1 MDGKSYKPPST
12 ILKKFFYF
20 VMWVELEAVI
30 QEKYHNVPKTISPKE
45 EIRNSKTATHKRCS
59 DYIYEHWSENGSEA
73 QFKARVPP
81 FEVL

>member
-20 VMWVELEAVI
+20 VMWVELAAVI
-30 QEKYHNVPKTISPKE
+30 HGKYHNVPKTMSPKK
-45 EIRNSKTATHKRCS
+45 EIRNSKTATYKTHS
-59 DYIYEHWSENGSEA
+59 EYISEHWSENGSMV

-81 FEVL
+81 LEVL